1 LSPYQKG
8 ITIGMR
14 KAGAKYNKIKIDLD
28 ISTGALYFTFTKE
41 QLRPEGI
48 A

>member
-1 LSPYQKG
+1 
-8 ITIGMR
+8 MR
-14 KAGAKYNKIKIDLD
+14 KAGTKYNKIEINLD
-28 ISTGALYFTFTKE
+28 ISTNILYFIFTKE